1 MHVHTPQVALV
12 RLRAQLDLWSAQTSR
27 VKRLERRDK
36 SDELTS

>member
-12 RLRAQLDLWSAQTSR
+12 RLRAQLDLERSD